1 VKVYGS
7 MELVKSD
14 WLELQS
20 TVCAD
25 PPAIS
30 VAVIGLDERRQL
42 EHNICDL
49 INKRDRLLTLL
60 IIHFLDLFSVRF
72 LADNIRVR
80 TLNFSV
86 FFICRTMFCRLI
98 NLVAKGVTSVTDVLS
113 KVEALLDDYL
123 TTVRVQYAGR
133 QISSKDFY

>member
-1 VKVYGS
+1 MHQKGRLYDGGRLCVQVHGS

-14 WLELQS
+14 WLEIQT

-49 INKRDRLLTLL
+49 INKRDR
-60 IIHFLDLFSVRF
+60 S
-72 LADNIRVR
+72 
-80 TLNFSV
+80 
-86 FFICRTMFCRLI
+86 
-98 NLVAKGVTSVTDVLS
+98 
-113 KVEALLDDYL
+113 
-123 TTVRVQYAGR
+123 
-133 QISSKDFY
+133 